1 MERDVVS
8 YCRICAAACGIT
20 VTVDGDQVVRVRG
33 DADHPVSRGY
43 TCSKGRGL
51 AEWHAGDTRLDRPR
65 VRGTDVEWPVLLDD
79 LAATLSGTIDAHG
92 AEAVALYLATGMAY
106 DAAGQVAAVSW
117 LASIGSHAFY
127 TAATVDNAPVLVAAE
142 LVTGHALLSPVWDV
156 DAHGLLVVVGSNPV
170 VSHGYGTA
178 IPDPV
183 RHLRDHRAGG
193 GRLWVIDPR
202 RTETAALADVHLA
215 VRPGADVAVLAAV
228 ASALLTE
235 GADPVEMS
243 EYCTTGDLGALREAL
258 APFTVERAALAAEV
272 ESRAL
277 HQLIAEVRAHR
288 GRLAVLC
295 GTGTTMAPD
304 GVLVEWLRWVLL
316 ILTGSLDRPGGMR
329 FQDGPL
335 GRLRPPRGDHAKGGG
350 GAPQPGP
357 TSRPELT
364 RVVGQMPAVA
374 LADEIEAGH
383 VRALVVTG
391 GNPIGALPQPDRM
404 RAALATLDALVVVDV
419 AESEL
424 TALATH
430 VLPATGQL
438 ERADL
443 LLAANLSVRSGAQ
456 ATRPVVAPVADRRPV
471 WWMLGSVARRMGGD
485 VLGGADP
492 DALTDEQ
499 YLKGLMARSSLDA
512 EAVFEAGSRGV
523 DVPPDYGW
531 VHTTMVPG
539 GRWHIAPTILLERL
553 AAHALVLRPAP
564 PNGSADPTARQL
576 VLIPRREVA
585 WSNSVRYAGSGSEP
599 VVRVH
604 RGDGE
609 HTGLEDGDRVEVT
622 SSHGRMIAT
631 ATIDPHA
638 RPGVVSITHSRAAP
652 GPAWL
657 TSTTVGVDPLTG
669 MPHAS
674 GLPITLTR
682 LKP

>member
-1 MERDVVS
+1 VERDVVS

-51 AEWHAGDTRLDRPR
+51 TEWHHASGRLDRPR
-65 VRGTDVEWPVLLDD
+65 LRGADVAWPVLLDD
-79 LAATLSGTIDAHG
+79 LAATLSATIDAHG
-92 AEAVALYLATGMAY
+92 PEAVALYLATGMAY
-106 DAAGQVAAVSW
+106 DAAGQIAAVSW

-142 LVTGHALLSPVWDV
+142 LVTGNAMLSPVWDV

-202 RTETAALADVHLA
+202 RTETAALADVHMA

-235 GADPVEMS
+235 GADPVETRQ
-243 EYCTTGDLGALREAL
+243 YCTTEDLAALRDGL
-258 APFTVERAALAAEV
+258 APFTVERAALMADIDPG
-272 ESRAL
+272 AL
-277 HQLIAEVRAHR
+277 HQLIADVRGHR

-295 GTGTTMAPD
+295 GTGTTMALD

-335 GRLRPPRGDHAKGGG
+335 GRLRPPRRDGNGGG
-350 GAPQPGP
+350 GAPRPGP

-374 LADEIEAGH
+374 LADEIEAGL
-383 VRALVVTG
+383 VRALVITG
-391 GNPIGALPQPDRM
+391 GNPIGALPRPDRM
-404 RAALATLDALVVVDV
+404 RAALASLDALVVVDV

-424 TALATH
+424 TAMATH

-456 ATRPVVAPVADRRPV
+456 ATRPVVAAGADRRPV
-471 WWMLGSVARRMGGD
+471 WWMLGSLARRMGGD

-492 DALTDEQ
+492 DTLTDEQ

-512 EAVFEAGSRGV
+512 EAVFATGPRGV
-523 DVPPDYGW
+523 DVPADYGW
-531 VHTTMVPG
+531 VHATMLPG
-539 GRWHIAPTILLERL
+539 GRWRIAPTILLERL
-553 AAHALVLRPAP
+553 AAYGPAVRPAP
-564 PNGSADPTARQL
+564 PASTADPTPMEL
-576 VLIPRREVA
+576 VVIPRREVA

-604 RGDGE
+604 RGDAE
-609 HTGLEDGDRVEVT
+609 HAGLADGDRVQIT
-622 SSHGRMIAT
+622 SRHGHMIAT
-631 ATIDPHA
+631 ATIDTQA
-638 RPGVVSITHSRAAP
+638 RPGAVSITHSREAP
-652 GPAWL
+652 GPGWL
-657 TSTTVGVDPLTG
+657 TSTTVDVDPLTA

-674 GLPITLTR
+674 GLAITLTR
-682 LKP
+682 VEP